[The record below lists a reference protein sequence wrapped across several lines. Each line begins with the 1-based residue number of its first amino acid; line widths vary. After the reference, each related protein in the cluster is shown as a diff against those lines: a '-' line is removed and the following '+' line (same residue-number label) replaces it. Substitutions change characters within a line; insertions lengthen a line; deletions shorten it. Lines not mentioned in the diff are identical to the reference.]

1 MRLIVPL
8 VLGVMFGLGDEV
20 SNPDGTI
27 LQSKV
32 ALPVKIVFSVRYSLS
47 YSTWSIV
54 WLPDY
59 TDVAQI

>member
-1 MRLIVPL
+1 MKKNIFINHLEMRLIVPL

-32 ALPVKIVFSVRYSLS
+32 ALPVKIVF
-47 YSTWSIV
+47 
-54 WLPDY
+54 
-59 TDVAQI
+59 